1 MNAHWVVLC
10 TGHVSALHD
19 GYIFSDMVV
28 KTIEVFM
35 YDFSL
40 LGKSFDNCLENLR

>member
-1 MNAHWVVLC
+1 MLR
-10 TGHVSALHD
+10 TRHVSALHD
-19 GYIFSDMVV
+19 GYIFYDMVV

-35 YDFSL
+35 DDFSL